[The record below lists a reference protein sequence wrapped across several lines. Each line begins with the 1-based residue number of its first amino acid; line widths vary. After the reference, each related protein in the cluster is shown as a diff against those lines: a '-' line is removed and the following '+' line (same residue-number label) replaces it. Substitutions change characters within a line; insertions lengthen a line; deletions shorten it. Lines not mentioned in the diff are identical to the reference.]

1 VKQEL
6 AMPTFIL
13 IALLAVLVLSGRLLI
28 YICVGYVDY
37 LLEERRKLTALRE
50 ATKRRRDNV

>member
-13 IALLAVLVLSGRLLI
+13 IALLVVLVLSGRLLI